1 LLPRCSIFFKSHPPP
16 TTNTHFRS
24 LRLSVRTSPFHG
36 EKMGSIPVESNTFP
50 SMTAIIILLPCI
62 GVVTT
67 LCFGRVLSGYS
78 STIAIALALCN
89 GLLSLFVFSI
99 VLAGKT
105 IVFRFGLWSYSD
117 LFEINWTF
125 LLDSLSSSMYCV
137 VSIVAAV
144 VHLYSSGYMGE
155 DPHLTRFIGYLS
167 LFTLFMLLLIS
178 SSNFISLFLGWEGV
192 GLCSYLLI
200 SFWYSRLQAN
210 KSALKAMIVNRISDV
225 ALTIGILAIMTTF
238 QSIDYAIVFG
248 LASAFV
254 NTYVTFVLGDV
265 PAILLICILLF
276 LGAMGKSAQIGL
288 HTWLPSAMEGPT
300 PVSALI
306 HAATMV
312 TAGIF
317 LVIRSSFL
325 FEQEP
330 SALIFVTYVGALTCF
345 FSASAALVQNDAKK
359 IIAYSTCSQLGFMT
373 FACGLSSY
381 TVSFFH
387 LVNHAFFK
395 ALLFLSAGSVIH
407 ALSGEQ
413 DARRLGGLAK
423 MIPYTF
429 IMIVM
434 GSIALMGFP
443 FLSGY
448 YSKDLILEIGSS
460 YFETHGAFAYWIGL
474 FTACC
479 TAFYSLRLI
488 YLAFLSP
495 MNGPK
500 IYVEHTHEL
509 AGRMAL
515 ALIPL
520 AIGTAF
526 SGYALKDMF
535 IGAGSSFWNG
545 VIFLNPHSQAAQI
558 EGEFLPT
565 LQKMFPL
572 FGTIGATLAVFL
584 SYHLLLPR
592 WNAIVQTENMWTT
605 TPANE
610 ETTNQFPSSSSLFV
624 EIYRFLSHTWYFDT
638 VYNRWVNKP
647 ILEFAYN
654 SPFVQI
660 DKLMLEWFGPGGLST
675 LSTKLGRKIHKL
687 QTGVVQDYAAIW
699 LMIASLVICFF
710 TF

>member
-1 LLPRCSIFFKSHPPP
+1 
-16 TTNTHFRS
+16 
-24 LRLSVRTSPFHG
+24 
-36 EKMGSIPVESNTFP
+36 M
-50 SMTAIIILLPCI
+50 IILPCI
-62 GVVTT
+62 GVITT
-67 LCFGRVLSGYS
+67 LSLGRLLSGYS
-78 STIAIALALCN
+78 CNIAIALAICN
-89 GLLSLFVFSI
+89 GLLSLFVFYSI
-99 VLAGKT
+99 LTGKT
-105 IVFRFGLWSYSD
+105 LVFRLGLWSYSE

-125 LLDSLSSSMYCV
+125 LLDSLSGSMYCV

-144 VHLYSSGYMGE
+144 VHLYSSSYMGE
-155 DPHLTRFIGYLS
+155 DPHLIRFIGYLS

-210 KSALKAMIVNRISDV
+210 KSAIKAMIVNRISDV
-225 ALTIGILAIMTTF
+225 ALTIGILAIMVTF

-248 LASAFV
+248 LASAFA
-254 NTYVTFVLGDV
+254 NTYTNFVLWDV
-265 PAILLICILLF
+265 PTILLICILLF

-317 LVIRSSFL
+317 LVIRSSLL
-325 FEQEP
+325 FEQETN
-330 SALIFVTYVGALTCF
+330 ALMFITYVGALTCF
-345 FSASAALVQNDAKK
+345 FSASAALVQNDGKK

-413 DARRLGGLAK
+413 DARRLGGLAR

-448 YSKDLILEIGSS
+448 YSKDLILEISSS
-460 YFETHGAFAYWIGL
+460 YFESYGTFAYWIGL

-488 YLAFLSP
+488 YLIFISP
-495 MNGPK
+495 MNGPR
-500 IYVEHTHEL
+500 IYIEHTHEL
-509 AGRMAL
+509 TSRMGVAL
-515 ALIPL
+515 TPL
-520 AIGTAF
+520 AIGTLF
-526 SGYALKDMF
+526 SGYALKDLF
-535 IGAGSSFWNG
+535 IGPGSGFWNG
-545 VIFLNPHSQAAQI
+545 VIFLNPNNQTAQI
-558 EGEFLPT
+558 EGEFLPIA
-565 LQKMFPL
+565 QKMLPL
-572 FGTIGATLAVFL
+572 CGTVGATLAVFL
-584 SYHLLLPR
+584 SYYLLLPR
-592 WNAIVQTENMWTT
+592 WSKIIQENNST
-605 TPANE
+605 
-610 ETTNQFPSSSSLFV
+610 QSFSLFA

-638 VYNRWVNKP
+638 IYNRWVNKP
-647 ILEFAYN
+647 TLQFAYN
-654 SPFVQI
+654 SPFVQV
-660 DKLMLEWFGPGGLST
+660 DKLLLEWFGPGGLSL
-675 LSTKLGRKIHKL
+675 LSTKLGQKIHKM
-687 QTGVVQDYAAIW
+687 QTGVAQNYAWLWLIVAI
-699 LMIASLVICFF
+699 LTICLF
-710 TF
+710 TA